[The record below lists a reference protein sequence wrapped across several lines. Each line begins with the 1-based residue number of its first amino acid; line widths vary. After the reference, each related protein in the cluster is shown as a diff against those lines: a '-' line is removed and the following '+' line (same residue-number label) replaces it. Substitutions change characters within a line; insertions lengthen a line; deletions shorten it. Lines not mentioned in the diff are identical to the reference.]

1 MGQRAFPGATGNSS
15 RRTASPASE
24 VNFMLE
30 AKVPSTPRRD
40 VLRDAAVVAIVTLLG
55 STVSAYFELSEW
67 LYVRTRRW
75 EALQLDELPVALIAL
90 TLGLVWFSHRRYRR
104 TRTELAARQQAE
116 ARLARAL
123 TENRE
128 LGQRHLL
135 MQEAERKHLARELH
149 DELGQYLNAI
159 KLDAVS
165 IRDHAA
171 GDPPFA
177 VKSAAAIIASAD
189 HVHVA
194 VSDMIRR
201 LRPVG
206 LDELGL
212 TAAIESC
219 VDSWRQRVPGTRFSL
234 SFAGKLD
241 GLGESLDLTVYR
253 LIQEALTNCQRHAAA
268 TRVDISLQRRTLSNV
283 ADELV
288 LRVAD
293 DGRGMHLGAQKPGF
307 GVSGMQERVEMM
319 GGTFSLVSEPG
330 HGATLEAH
338 LPVDEQ
344 AA

>member
-1 MGQRAFPGATGNSS
+1 MPATQLQ
-15 RRTASPASE
+15 P
-24 VNFMLE
+24 
-30 AKVPSTPRRD
+30 TPRRD
-40 VLRDAAVVAIVTLLG
+40 VVRDVVLVAVVTLL
-55 STVSAYFELSEW
+55 SSAVSAYFELSEW
-67 LYVRTRRW
+67 LYTRTRRW

-104 TRTELAARQQAE
+104 TRIELAAREQAE

-123 TENRE
+123 AENRE
-128 LGQRHLL
+128 LAQRHLL

-171 GDPPFA
+171 GDPAFA
-177 VKSAAAIIASAD
+177 VKSAAAIVASAD

-234 SFAGKLD
+234 TFDGKLD

-268 TRVDISLQRRTLSNV
+268 GRVEISLQRHTLPG
-283 ADELV
+283 ADEVV
-288 LRVAD
+288 LSVAD
-293 DGRGMHLGAQKPGF
+293 DGRGMQLGTHTPGF

-319 GGTFSLVSEPG
+319 GGRFSLVSEPG
-330 HGATLEAH
+330 HGLKLEAH
-338 LPVDEQ
+338 LPLQVQ

>member
-1 MGQRAFPGATGNSS
+1 MSAAQLQP
-15 RRTASPASE
+15 
-24 VNFMLE
+24 
-30 AKVPSTPRRD
+30 TPRRD
-40 VLRDAAVVAIVTLLG
+40 VVRDLVVVVVATLV
-55 STVSAYFELSEW
+55 SSAVSAYFELSEW
-67 LYVRTRRW
+67 LYTRTRRW

-90 TLGLVWFSHRRYRR
+90 TLGLVWFSHRRHRR
-104 TRTELAARQQAE
+104 TRIELAAREQAE

-128 LGQRHLL
+128 LAQRHLL

-165 IRDHAA
+165 IRDHAV
-171 GDPPFA
+171 GDPAFA
-177 VKSAAAIIASAD
+177 VKSAAAIVASAD
-189 HVHVA
+189 HVHAA

-212 TAAIESC
+212 AAAIESC

-234 SFAGKLD
+234 TFDGKLD

-268 TRVDISLQRRTLSNV
+268 GRVEISLQRHAAPG

-288 LRVAD
+288 LSVAD

-319 GGTFSLVSEPG
+319 GGTFSLASEPG
-330 HGATLEAH
+330 RGLKLEAH
-338 LPVDEQ
+338 LPVQGQ

>member
-1 MGQRAFPGATGNSS
+1 MP
-15 RRTASPASE
+15 
-24 VNFMLE
+24 E
-30 AKVPSTPRRD
+30 AKVQPTPRGDVVRD
-40 VLRDAAVVAIVTLLG
+40 LVFVVALTLI
-55 STVSAYFELSEW
+55 SSAVSAYFELSEW
-67 LYVRTRRW
+67 LYTRTRQW

-90 TLGLVWFSHRRYRR
+90 TLGLVWFSQRRHRR
-104 TRTELAARQQAE
+104 TRSELAARQRAE

-123 TENRE
+123 AENRE
-128 LGQRHLL
+128 LAQRHLL

-171 GDPPFA
+171 GDPAFA

-189 HVHVA
+189 HVHIA

-212 TAAIESC
+212 AAAIESC
-219 VDSWRQRVPGTRFSL
+219 VDSWRQRAPNTRFSL
-234 SFAGKLD
+234 SFDGKLD

-268 TRVDISLQRRTLSNV
+268 GRVEISLQRRTAPN
-283 ADELV
+283 AEELV
-288 LRVAD
+288 LSVAD
-293 DGRGMHLGAQKPGF
+293 DGRGMVLGEQKPGF

-319 GGTFSLVSEPG
+319 GGVFSLLSEPG
-330 HGATLEAH
+330 RGLTLKAH
-338 LPVDEQ
+338 LPVHRRV
-344 AA
+344 A

>member
-1 MGQRAFPGATGNSS
+1 M
-15 RRTASPASE
+15 PA
-24 VNFMLE
+24 
-30 AKVPSTPRRD
+30 AKVQPTPRRD
-40 VLRDAAVVAIVTLLG
+40 VVRDVVLVAVVTLL
-55 STVSAYFELSEW
+55 SSAVSAYFELSEW
-67 LYVRTRRW
+67 LYTRTRQW

-90 TLGLVWFSHRRYRR
+90 TLGLVWFSHRRHRR
-104 TRTELAARQQAE
+104 TRIELAAREQAE

-123 TENRE
+123 AENRE
-128 LGQRHLL
+128 LAQRHLL

-165 IRDHAA
+165 IRDHAT
-171 GDPPFA
+171 GDPAFA
-177 VKSAAAIIASAD
+177 VKSAAAIVASVD

-234 SFAGKLD
+234 TFDGKLD

-268 TRVDISLQRRTLSNV
+268 GRVEISLQRHTAPG

-288 LRVAD
+288 LSVAD
-293 DGRGMHLGAQKPGF
+293 DGRGMQLGARKPGF
-307 GVSGMQERVEMM
+307 GVGGMQERVEMM
-319 GGTFSLVSEPG
+319 GGTFNLVSEPG
-330 HGATLEAH
+330 RGLKLEAH
-338 LPVDEQ
+338 LPLQGQ

>member
-1 MGQRAFPGATGNSS
+1 MPQV
-15 RRTASPASE
+15 E
-24 VNFMLE
+24 LQ
-30 AKVPSTPRRD
+30 TPRRD
-40 VLRDAAVVAIVTLLG
+40 VARDLVLVVVGTLL
-55 STVSAYFELSEW
+55 SSAVSAYFELSEW
-67 LYVRTRRW
+67 LYTRTRQW

-90 TLGLVWFSHRRYRR
+90 TLGLAWFSQRRHRR
-104 TRTELAARQQAE
+104 TRIELAAREQAE
-116 ARLARAL
+116 TNLARAL
-123 TENRE
+123 ADNRE

-135 MQEAERKHLARELH
+135 IQEAERKHLARELH

-165 IRDHAA
+165 IRDHAG
-171 GDPPFA
+171 GDPAFA
-177 VKSAAAIIASAD
+177 TKSAAAIVASVD
-189 HVHVA
+189 HVHAA

-234 SFAGKLD
+234 TFDGKLD

-253 LIQEALTNCQRHAAA
+253 LIQEALTNCQRHAGAA
-268 TRVDISLQRRTLSNV
+268 RVEVSLQRHTAPG
-283 ADELV
+283 ADKLV

-293 DGRGMHLGAQKPGF
+293 DGRGMQPGAQKAGF

-319 GGTFSLVSEPG
+319 GGRFSLVSEPG
-330 HGATLEAH
+330 HGLELEAH
-338 LPVDEQ
+338 LPVQER

>member
-1 MGQRAFPGATGNSS
+1 MP
-15 RRTASPASE
+15 
-24 VNFMLE
+24 E
-30 AKVPSTPRRD
+30 AKVQPTPRRD
-40 VLRDAAVVAIVTLLG
+40 VMRDLVLVAVVTLV
-55 STVSAYFELSEW
+55 SSAVSAYFELSEW
-67 LYVRTRRW
+67 LYTRTRRW

-90 TLGLVWFSHRRYRR
+90 TLGLVWFSHRRHRS
-104 TRTELAARQQAE
+104 TRIELAARQQAE

-123 TENRE
+123 AENRG

-165 IRDHAA
+165 IREHAA
-171 GDPPFA
+171 GDPAFA
-177 VKSAAAIIASAD
+177 VKSAAAIVASAD
-189 HVHVA
+189 HVHAA

-234 SFAGKLD
+234 IFDGKLD
-241 GLGESLDLTVYR
+241 GLGESVDLTVYR

-268 TRVDISLQRRTLSNV
+268 SRVDISLQRSSARG
-283 ADELV
+283 AEELV
-288 LRVAD
+288 LSVAD
-293 DGRGMHLGAQKPGF
+293 DGRGMQLGARTPGF

-319 GGTFSLVSEPG
+319 GGAFRLVSEPG
-330 HGATLEAH
+330 EGVTLEAR
-338 LPVDEQ
+338 LPLNGKP
-344 AA
+344 A

>member
-1 MGQRAFPGATGNSS
+1 MP
-15 RRTASPASE
+15 
-24 VNFMLE
+24 E
-30 AKVPSTPRRD
+30 AELQQTPRGDVVRD
-40 VLRDAAVVAIVTLLG
+40 LVLVAFATLFA
-55 STVSAYFELSEW
+55 SAVSAYFELSEW
-67 LYVRTRRW
+67 LYRHTRQW

-90 TLGLVWFSHRRYRR
+90 TLGLAWFSRRRHRR
-104 TRTELAARQQAE
+104 TRTELAAREQAE

-123 TENRE
+123 AENRE
-128 LGQRHLL
+128 LAQRHLSI
-135 MQEAERKHLARELH
+135 QEAERKHLARELH

-171 GDPPFA
+171 GDPVFA
-177 VKSAAAIIASAD
+177 AKSAAAIVASAD
-189 HVHVA
+189 HVHAA

-234 SFAGKLD
+234 TFDGKLD

-253 LIQEALTNCQRHAAA
+253 FIQEALTNCQRHAAA
-268 TRVDISLQRRTLSNV
+268 RRVDVSLQRRTV
-283 ADELV
+283 PGADELV
-288 LRVAD
+288 VRVVD
-293 DGRGMHLGAQKPGF
+293 DGRGMRLGAEKPGF

-319 GGTFSLVSEPG
+319 GGRFTLLSEPG
-330 HGATLEAH
+330 RGLELTAL
-338 LPVDEQ
+338 LPLTGR